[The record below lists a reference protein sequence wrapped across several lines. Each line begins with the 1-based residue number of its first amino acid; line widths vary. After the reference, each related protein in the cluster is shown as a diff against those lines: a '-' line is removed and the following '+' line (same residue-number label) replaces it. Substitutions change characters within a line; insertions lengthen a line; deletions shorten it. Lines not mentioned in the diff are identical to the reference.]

1 MSAKILLADDDPS
14 VCQFVDVI
22 LRQAGYSVD
31 RAADGEE
38 ALQRVRQSP
47 PDLIL
52 LDILMPRRD
61 GLDVLRSLR
70 ENPETSQ
77 IPVIMLSQKAQVED
91 RVKGLEWG
99 ADDYVPKPFVPQ
111 ELLVRIR
118 ALLRRSEKVRAL
130 GPLMGVL
137 GDWFSVQGIEQLG
150 HELETARD
158 IQFRLLPPALP
169 NLAGVEVGAALA
181 PTKSVGGDFYDFIPM
196 PGGIG
201 FAIGDV
207 SGKGIPGALLMVMVR
222 SLLRATAWELDAPG
236 EIIRRVNRFLHRDLP
251 PSMFVSMVFG
261 VLSLGGG
268 RRLSLAN
275 AGHVNPLL
283 LRAGEPPRVLELGG
297 PVLGAFE
304 DAKYPQEELLLEAG
318 DEVVLYTDGLIE
330 ATDAAGTALGVEGL
344 AALIESHRAEPPRAV
359 ARAVLAEVQGR
370 RSGVSRDDLALLI
383 LRASASP
390 GGAMANLDADTEGSH
405 G

>member
-1 MSAKILLADDDPS
+1 MSAKILLADDDPA

-22 LRQAGYSVD
+22 LKQAGYSVV
-31 RAADGEE
+31 RAADGIE
-38 ALQRVRQSP
+38 AMERVRQSP

-52 LDILMPRRD
+52 LDILMPGRD

-70 ENPETSQ
+70 QNPETSQ
-77 IPVIMLSQKAQVED
+77 IPVIMLTQKAQVED

-99 ADDYVPKPFVPQ
+99 ADDYVPKPFVAQ

-118 ALLRRSEKVRAL
+118 TLLRRSEKVRAL

-137 GDWFSVQGIEQLG
+137 GEWFSVQGIEQLG
-150 HELETARD
+150 HELETARE

-181 PTKSVGGDFYDFIPM
+181 STKSVGGDFYDFIPM
-196 PGGIG
+196 PGGVG

-236 EIIRRVNRFLHRDLP
+236 EIVRRVNRFLHRDLP
-251 PSMFVSMVFG
+251 PSMFVTMVFG

-283 LRAGEPPRVLELGG
+283 LRRGRPAQVLELGG

-318 DEVVLYTDGLIE
+318 DQVVLYTDGLVE
-330 ATDAAGTALGVEGL
+330 ATDAAGAALGVEGL
-344 AALIESHRAEPPRAV
+344 AALIESRRAEPPQAV
-359 ARAVLAEVQGR
+359 ARAVLAEAQGR
-370 RSGVSRDDLALLI
+370 GGGVSRDDLALLI
-383 LRASASP
+383 LRAS
-390 GGAMANLDADTEGSH
+390 GGLLDEESGS
-405 G
+405 

>member
-1 MSAKILLADDDPS
+1 MSAKILLADDDPA

-22 LRQAGYSVD
+22 LKQAGYSVV
-31 RAADGEE
+31 RAADGIE
-38 ALQRVRQSP
+38 AMERVRQSP

-52 LDILMPRRD
+52 LDILMPGRD

-70 ENPETSQ
+70 QNPETSQ
-77 IPVIMLSQKAQVED
+77 IPVIMLTQKAQVED

-99 ADDYVPKPFVPQ
+99 ADDYVPKPFVAQ

-118 ALLRRSEKVRAL
+118 TLLRRSEKVRAL

-137 GDWFSVQGIEQLG
+137 GEWFSVQGIEQLG
-150 HELETARD
+150 HELETARE

-169 NLAGVEVGAALA
+169 NLAGVEVGAALE

-196 PGGIG
+196 PGGVG

-236 EIIRRVNRFLHRDLP
+236 EIVRRVNRFLHRDLP
-251 PSMFVSMVFG
+251 PSMFVTMVFG

-283 LRAGEPPRVLELGG
+283 LRRGRPAQVLELGG

-318 DEVVLYTDGLIE
+318 DQVVLYTDGLVE
-330 ATDAAGTALGVEGL
+330 ATDAAGAALGVEGL
-344 AALIESHRAEPPRAV
+344 AALIESRRAEPPQAV
-359 ARAVLAEVQGR
+359 ARAVLAEAQGR
-370 RSGVSRDDLALLI
+370 GGGVSRDDLALLI
-383 LRASASP
+383 LRAS
-390 GGAMANLDADTEGSH
+390 GGLLDEESGS
-405 G
+405 

>member
-1 MSAKILLADDDPS
+1 VA
-14 VCQFVDVI
+14 
-22 LRQAGYSVD
+22 
-31 RAADGEE
+31 
-38 ALQRVRQSP
+38 
-47 PDLIL
+47 
-52 LDILMPRRD
+52 
-61 GLDVLRSLR
+61 
-70 ENPETSQ
+70 
-77 IPVIMLSQKAQVED
+77 
-91 RVKGLEWG
+91 
-99 ADDYVPKPFVPQ
+99 Q

-118 ALLRRSEKVRAL
+118 TLLRRSEKVRAL

-137 GDWFSVQGIEQLG
+137 GEWFSVQGIEQLG
-150 HELETARD
+150 HELETARE

-181 PTKSVGGDFYDFIPM
+181 STKSVGGDFYDFIPM
-196 PGGIG
+196 PGGVG

-236 EIIRRVNRFLHRDLP
+236 EIVRRVNRFLHRDLP
-251 PSMFVSMVFG
+251 PSMFVTMVFG

-283 LRAGEPPRVLELGG
+283 LRRGRPAQVLELGG

-318 DEVVLYTDGLIE
+318 DQVVLYTDGLVE
-330 ATDAAGTALGVEGL
+330 ATDAAGAALGVEGL
-344 AALIESHRAEPPRAV
+344 AALIESRRAEPPQAV
-359 ARAVLAEVQGR
+359 ARAVLAEAQGR
-370 RSGVSRDDLALLI
+370 GGGVSRDDLALLI
-383 LRASASP
+383 LRAS
-390 GGAMANLDADTEGSH
+390 GGLLDEESGS
-405 G
+405 

>member
-1 MSAKILLADDDPS
+1 MSAKILLADDDPA

-22 LRQAGYSVD
+22 LKQAGYSVV
-31 RAADGEE
+31 RAADGVE
-38 ALQRVRQSP
+38 AMERVRQSP

-52 LDILMPRRD
+52 LDILMPGRD

-70 ENPETSQ
+70 QNPETSQ
-77 IPVIMLSQKAQVED
+77 IPVIMLTQKAQVED
-91 RVKGLEWG
+91 RVKGLEGG

-137 GDWFSVQGIEQLG
+137 GEWFSVQGIEQLG
-150 HELETARD
+150 HELETARE

-169 NLAGVEVGAALA
+169 NLAGVEVGAALE

-196 PGGIG
+196 PGGVG

-236 EIIRRVNRFLHRDLP
+236 EIVRRVNRFLHRDLP
-251 PSMFVSMVFG
+251 PSMFVTMVFG

-268 RRLSLAN
+268 RPRPNGGARGGATPGGGRGRGGGG
-275 AGHVNPLL
+275 AGPGQGREPGRS
-283 LRAGEPPRVLELGG
+283 RAPDPESLGG
-297 PVLGAFE
+297 AWPM
-304 DAKYPQEELLLEAG
+304 K
-318 DEVVLYTDGLIE
+318 
-330 ATDAAGTALGVEGL
+330 
-344 AALIESHRAEPPRAV
+344 RAEV
-359 ARAVLAEVQGR
+359 DGR
-370 RSGVSRDDLALLI
+370 
-383 LRASASP
+383 
-390 GGAMANLDADTEGSH
+390 GAMAAAETGHRKQKGREIPAGAGVCDAPGAR
-405 G
+405 

>member
-1 MSAKILLADDDPS
+1 MSAKILLADDDPA

-22 LRQAGYSVD
+22 LRQAGYSVV
-31 RAADGEE
+31 RAADGVE
-38 ALQRVRQSP
+38 AMERVRQSP

-52 LDILMPRRD
+52 LDILMPGLD

-70 ENPETSQ
+70 QNPETSQ
-77 IPVIMLSQKAQVED
+77 IPVIMLTEKGHVED

-99 ADDYVPKPFVPQ
+99 ADDYVPKPFVPK
-111 ELLVRIR
+111 ELLVRIQ

-196 PGGIG
+196 PGGVG

-236 EIIRRVNRFLHRDLP
+236 EIVRRVNRFLHRDLP
-251 PSMFVSMVFG
+251 PSMFVTMVFG

-275 AGHVNPLL
+275 AGHTNPLF
-283 LRAGEPPRVLELGG
+283 LRPGEPSRVLELGG
-297 PVLGAFE
+297 PALGAFE

-318 DEVVLYTDGLIE
+318 DQVVLYTDGLVE
-330 ATDAAGTALGVEGL
+330 ATDAAGAALGVEGL
-344 AALIESHRAEPPRAV
+344 AALIESRRPEPPQAV

-370 RSGVSRDDLALLI
+370 GTGVSRDDLALLI
-383 LRASASP
+383 LRASGAP
-390 GGAMANLDADTEGSH
+390 AGGRADLDAEMENPH

>member
-1 MSAKILLADDDPS
+1 MSAKILLADDDPA

-22 LRQAGYSVD
+22 LKQAGYSVV
-31 RAADGEE
+31 RAADGVE
-38 ALQRVRQSP
+38 AMERVRQSP

-52 LDILMPRRD
+52 LDILMPGRD

-70 ENPETSQ
+70 QNPETSQ
-77 IPVIMLSQKAQVED
+77 IPVIMLTQKAQVED

-99 ADDYVPKPFVPQ
+99 ADDYVPKPFVAQ

-118 ALLRRSEKVRAL
+118 TLLRRSEKVRAL

-137 GDWFSVQGIEQLG
+137 GEWFSVQGIEQLG
-150 HELETARD
+150 HELETARE

-169 NLAGVEVGAALA
+169 NLAGVEVGAALE

-196 PGGIG
+196 PGGVG

-236 EIIRRVNRFLHRDLP
+236 EIVRRLNRFLHRDLP
-251 PSMFVSMVFG
+251 PSMFVTMVFG

-275 AGHVNPLL
+275 AGHVNPIV
-283 LRAGEPPRVLELGG
+283 LRPGEPPRVLELGG

-318 DEVVLYTDGLIE
+318 DQVVLYTDGLVE
-330 ATDAAGTALGVEGL
+330 ATDAAGAALGVEGL
-344 AALIESHRAEPPRAV
+344 AALIESRRAEPPQAV

-370 RSGVSRDDLALLI
+370 GGGVSRDDLALLI
-383 LRASASP
+383 LRASGAP
-390 GGAMANLDADTEGSH
+390 GAGMADLEAEMENPH

>member
-1 MSAKILLADDDPS
+1 MSAKILLADDDPA

-22 LRQAGYSVD
+22 LKQAGYSVV
-31 RAADGEE
+31 RAADGVE
-38 ALQRVRQSP
+38 AMERVRQSP

-52 LDILMPRRD
+52 LDVLMPRRD
-61 GLDVLRSLR
+61 GLEVLRSLR
-70 ENPETSQ
+70 QNPETSQ
-77 IPVIMLSQKAQVED
+77 IPVIMLTQKAQVED

-137 GDWFSVQGIEQLG
+137 GEWFSVQGIEQLG
-150 HELETARD
+150 HELETARE

-196 PGGIG
+196 PGGVG

-236 EIIRRVNRFLHRDLP
+236 EIVRRVNRFLHRDLP
-251 PSMFVSMVFG
+251 PSMFVTMVFG

-275 AGHVNPLL
+275 AGHVNPIL
-283 LRAGEPPRVLELGG
+283 LRRGRPPQVLELGG

-318 DEVVLYTDGLIE
+318 DQVVLYTDGLVE
-330 ATDAAGTALGVEGL
+330 ATDAAGAALGVEGL
-344 AALIESHRAEPPRAV
+344 AALIESRRAEPPQAV
-359 ARAVLAEVQGR
+359 ARAVLAEAQGR
-370 RSGVSRDDLALLI
+370 GGGVSRDDLALLI
-383 LRASASP
+383 LRAS
-390 GGAMANLDADTEGSH
+390 GGLLDEESGS
-405 G
+405 

>member
-1 MSAKILLADDDPS
+1 MSAKILLADDDPA
-14 VCQFVDVI
+14 VCRFVDVI
-22 LRQAGYSVD
+22 LRQAGYSVV
-31 RAADGEE
+31 RAADGVE
-38 ALQRVRQSP
+38 AMERVRQSP

-52 LDILMPRRD
+52 LDVLMPRRD
-61 GLDVLRSLR
+61 GLEVLRSLR
-70 ENPETSQ
+70 QNPETSQ
-77 IPVIMLSQKAQVED
+77 IPVIMLTQKGQVED
-91 RVKGLEWG
+91 RVKGLELG
-99 ADDYVPKPFVPQ
+99 ADDYVPKPFVAQ

-118 ALLRRSEKVRAL
+118 TLLRRSEKVRAL

-150 HELETARD
+150 HELETARE

-196 PGGIG
+196 PGGVG

-236 EIIRRVNRFLHRDLP
+236 EIVRRVNRFLCRDLP
-251 PSMFVSMVFG
+251 PSMFVTMVFG

-275 AGHVNPLL
+275 AGHVNPFL
-283 LRAGEPPRVLELGG
+283 LRPGEPPRVLELGG

-318 DEVVLYTDGLIE
+318 DQVVLYTDGLVE
-330 ATDAAGTALGVEGL
+330 ATDAAGAALGVQGL
-344 AALIESHRAEPPRAV
+344 AALIESRRAEPPQAV
-359 ARAVLAEVQGR
+359 ARAVLAEVRGR
-370 RSGVSRDDLALLI
+370 GTGVSRDDVTLLI
-383 LRASASP
+383 LRASGAP
-390 GGAMANLDADTEGSH
+390 GGGMADE
-405 G
+405 

>member
-1 MSAKILLADDDPS
+1 MSAKILLADDDPE
-14 VCQFVDVI
+14 VCRFVDVI
-22 LRQAGYSVD
+22 LRQAGYSVV
-31 RAADGEE
+31 RAADGVE
-38 ALQRVRQSP
+38 AMERVRQSP

-52 LDILMPRRD
+52 LDVLMPRRD
-61 GLDVLRSLR
+61 GLEVLRSLR
-70 ENPETSQ
+70 QDPETSQ
-77 IPVIMLSQKAQVED
+77 IPVIMLTQKGQVED

-99 ADDYVPKPFVPQ
+99 ADDYVPKPFAPQ

-150 HELETARD
+150 HELETARE

-196 PGGIG
+196 PGGVG

-236 EIIRRVNRFLHRDLP
+236 EIVRRVNRFLCRDLP
-251 PSMFVSMVFG
+251 PSMFVTMVFG

-283 LRAGEPPRVLELGG
+283 LRRGRPAQVLELGG

-318 DEVVLYTDGLIE
+318 DQVVLYTDGLVE
-330 ATDAAGTALGVEGL
+330 ATDAAGAALGVEGL
-344 AALIESHRAEPPRAV
+344 AALIESRRAEPPQAV
-359 ARAVLAEVQGR
+359 ARAVLAEVRGR
-370 RSGVSRDDLALLI
+370 GRGVSRDDLALLI
-383 LRASASP
+383 LRASGAP
-390 GGAMANLDADTEGSH
+390 GGGMADE
-405 G
+405 

>member
-1 MSAKILLADDDPS
+1 MSAKILLADDDPV
-14 VCQFVDVI
+14 VCQYVDVI
-22 LRQAGYSVD
+22 LRQAGYTVE
-31 RAADGEE
+31 RAADGVE
-38 ALQRVRQSP
+38 AMERVRQSP

-52 LDILMPRRD
+52 LDVLMPRRD

-70 ENPETSQ
+70 QNPDTSQ
-77 IPVIMLSQKAQVED
+77 IPVIMLTHKAEVED
-91 RVKGLEWG
+91 RVKGLQWG

-111 ELLVRIR
+111 ELLVRIHS
-118 ALLRRSEKVRAL
+118 LLKRSEKVRAL

-150 HELETARD
+150 HELETARE

-181 PTKSVGGDFYDFIPM
+181 PTKSVGGDFYDFVPM
-196 PGGIG
+196 PGGVG

-222 SLLRATAWELDAPG
+222 SLLRATAWELNAPG
-236 EIIRRVNRFLHRDLP
+236 EIVRRVNHFLYRDLP
-251 PSMFVSMVFG
+251 PSMFVTLVFG

-283 LRAGEPPRVLELGG
+283 LRPGQRRRVLELGG

-318 DEVVLYTDGLIE
+318 DQLVLYTDGLVE
-330 ATDAAGTALGVEGL
+330 ATDAKGTPLGVEGL
-344 AALIESHRAEPPRAV
+344 AALIEARRSEPSQAV
-359 ARAVLAEVQGR
+359 ARAVLDEVRARGG
-370 RSGVSRDDLALLI
+370 GVSRDDVALLI
-383 LRASASP
+383 LRAS
-390 GGAMANLDADTEGSH
+390 GGLLNE
-405 G
+405 

>member
-1 MSAKILLADDDPS
+1 MSTKILLADDDPA
-14 VCQFVDVI
+14 VCQFVDAI
-22 LRQAGYSVD
+22 LRQAGYTVVQAVD
-31 RAADGEE
+31 GVE
-38 ALQRVRQSP
+38 AMERVRQSP

-70 ENPETSQ
+70 QNPETSQ
-77 IPVIMLSQKAQVED
+77 IPVIMLTQKAEVED

-111 ELLVRIR
+111 ELLVRIQ
-118 ALLRRSEKVRAL
+118 ALLKRSQKVRAL

-150 HELETARD
+150 HELETARE

-196 PGGIG
+196 PGGVG

-222 SLLRATAWELDAPG
+222 SLLRATAWELSAPG
-236 EIIRRVNRFLHRDLP
+236 EIVRRVNRFLYRDLP
-251 PSMFVSMVFG
+251 PSMFVTLVFG

-283 LRAGEPPRVLELGG
+283 LRPGKPRRVLERGG

-304 DAKYPQEELLLEAG
+304 DSKYPEEELLLEAG
-318 DEVVLYTDGLIE
+318 DQVVLYTDGLVE
-330 ATDAAGTALGVEGL
+330 ATDAAGRALGMEGL
-344 AALIESHRAEPPRAV
+344 AALIESRRAEPPQAV
-359 ARAVLAEVQGR
+359 ARGVVDEVRGR
-370 RSGVSRDDLALLI
+370 GRGVSRDDLALLI
-383 LRASASP
+383 LRAS
-390 GGAMANLDADTEGSH
+390 GGLINE
-405 G
+405 

>member
-1 MSAKILLADDDPS
+1 MADDDPA
-14 VCQFVDVI
+14 VCQFVEVI
-22 LRQAGYSVD
+22 LKQAGYGVV
-31 RAADGEE
+31 RAADGDE
-38 ALQRVRQSP
+38 AMDRVRQSP

-52 LDILMPRRD
+52 LDVLMPGRD

-70 ENPETSQ
+70 QNPETSQ
-77 IPVIMLSQKAQVED
+77 IPVIMLTQKAQVED
-91 RVKGLEWG
+91 RVKGLEGG

-111 ELLVRIR
+111 ELLARIR
-118 ALLRRSEKVRAL
+118 TLLRRSEQVRAL

-137 GDWFSVQGIEQLG
+137 GEWFSVQGIEQLG
-150 HELETARD
+150 HELETARE

-196 PGGIG
+196 PGGVG

-236 EIIRRVNRFLHRDLP
+236 EIVRRLNRFLHRDLP
-251 PSMFVSMVFG
+251 PSMFVTMVFG

-283 LRAGEPPRVLELGG
+283 LRPGEPPRVLEVGG

-318 DEVVLYTDGLIE
+318 DQVVLYTDGLVE
-330 ATDAAGTALGVEGL
+330 AADAAGAALGVEGL
-344 AALIESHRAEPPRAV
+344 AALIESRRAEPPGAV
-359 ARAVLAEVQGR
+359 AQAVLAEVQGR
-370 RSGVSRDDLALLI
+370 GRGVSRDDLALLI
-383 LRASASP
+383 LRASGGLVDEASR
-390 GGAMANLDADTEGSH
+390 S
-405 G
+405 